1 MPCKEREMATV
12 QEAVQALLD
21 LPGYTPTR
29 LAAEVGASPASVSR
43 WAAGAAT
50 PRPTVEGRLREI
62 LARRAPEEVSLLS
75 MGHEPAIVD
84 ARTAI
89 DAALGTL
96 REALHRRGRLAS
108 RNEALDEI
116 SRLLFAHVMSQLDG
130 IDGISTAALAG
141 RSETT
146 QAARLRAFVAEVHRR
161 HLPTSITHELPPA
174 DFALRLKAQ
183 EDALAHEIIDC
194 FERLHS
200 VEATRTIGGARGID
214 ILNDVFGKF
223 LADSFGD
230 EKELGQYLTPVEV
243 VQYMVR
249 LALGSLTDRER
260 ELLSDPARCSEF
272 GTVLDPSCG
281 VGSFLTEFLR
291 TASTLYAPA
300 DDAGLSRW
308 REVMCRDVVAGMDKS
323 ERMIRFALANMALF
337 RFPAA
342 RLHLVNALALEG
354 EDAGVTRSLDGTAGL
369 ILTNP
374 PFGATFSGP
383 DLHGYRIAEGWATRT
398 PRSVDSELLFVE
410 RYIEWL
416 RPGGQLLAIVPDSIL
431 TNKGLFE
438 DLRRGIGSAVEVLT
452 VTSLPPV
459 TFASAGTSTKTS
471 VLHLRK
477 KDGHEWPRTIFA
489 VCEDIGYTVA
499 TRDSRRSKQHTSEGD
514 LPKILGTVLGWS
526 DSADCRTV
534 PRVEQAP
541 RWDAGFH
548 ASLPLPI
555 QRRIDAA
562 LDDDV
567 RLGDIAFIST
577 ERVDPRRSAEP
588 TFSYIEISSV
598 DASSLHATAKR
609 VSRED
614 APSRARKRV
623 RAGDVLVSTV
633 RPERRAVAVVR
644 ADEDGAVATTGFA
657 VLTPTG
663 IHPLVLA
670 KLLQSDFVTAQLM
683 RNNVGIAYPA
693 IDESCLPSILLPIF
707 KKDLSSL
714 DAEADRLL
722 AAEAA
727 LARSR
732 EAFRS
737 GLEYMAAE
745 WEGAIAQARLREVP
759 DVLDR

>member
-1 MPCKEREMATV
+1 MATV

-21 LPGYTPTR
+21 LPDYTPTR
-29 LAAEVGASPASVSR
+29 LAAEVGASPASVTR

-50 PRPTVEGRLREI
+50 PRPAIEGRVREL
-62 LARRAPEEVSLLS
+62 LARRAPEEASLLS
-75 MGHEPAIVD
+75 MGHDPEVVN
-84 ARTAI
+84 ARAAI
-89 DAALGTL
+89 DAALGAL

-130 IDGISTAALAG
+130 YDGISASTLAARPEA
-141 RSETT
+141 T
-146 QAARLRAFVAEVHRR
+146 QAARLSAFVDEIHRR
-161 HLPTSITHELPPA
+161 HLPTSLAHELPPG
-174 DFALRLKAQ
+174 DFALRLKPQ
-183 EDALAHEIIDC
+183 EDALADEIVSC
-194 FERLHS
+194 FERLHA

-249 LALGSLTDRER
+249 LALGSLTDDER
-260 ELLSDPARCSEF
+260 ELLSDPARCTGF

-300 DDAGLSRW
+300 DDAALSSW

-342 RLHLVNALALEG
+342 RLHLVNSLALEG
-354 EDAGVTRSLDGTAGL
+354 TDAAITRPLEQTAGL

-374 PFGATFSGP
+374 PFGATFSGT
-383 DLHGYRIAEGWATRT
+383 DLHGYRIADGWANRT
-398 PRSVDSELLFVE
+398 PASVDSELLFLE
-410 RYIEWL
+410 RYVDWL

-438 DLRRGIGSAVEVLT
+438 DLRRGVAPSVEILT

-477 KDGHEWPRTIFA
+477 GKVRGSSRTIFA
-489 VCEDIGYTVA
+489 VCDDIGYTVT
-499 TRDSRRSKQHTSEGD
+499 TRDSRRAKQHTSEGD
-514 LPKILGTVLGWS
+514 LPAILATILGWS
-526 DSADCRTV
+526 EDADCREV
-534 PRVEQAP
+534 PAVQGSS

-548 ASLPLPI
+548 ASLPREI
-555 QRRIDAA
+555 QHRLDAPR
-562 LDDDV
+562 DDDV
-567 RLGDIAFIST
+567 RLGDVAFVST
-577 ERVDPRRSAEP
+577 DRVDPRRSPDAA
-588 TFSYIEISSV
+588 FSYIEISDV
-598 DASSLHATAKR
+598 DPRTLHAASKQ
-609 VSRED
+609 VPREE
-614 APSRARKRV
+614 APSRARKLV

-633 RPERRAVAVVR
+633 RPERRAIAVVR
-644 ADEDGAVATTGFA
+644 TDQDGAVATTGFA
-657 VLTPTG
+657 VLRPNG

-693 IDESCLPSILLPIF
+693 IEESCLPTILLPIA
-707 KKDLSSL
+707 KADLARL
-714 DAEADRLL
+714 DAEADQLL
-722 AAEAA
+722 NAEAA
-727 LARSR
+727 LAGSR
-732 EAFRS
+732 AAFTS
-737 GLEYMAAE
+737 GLEAMTGDWEAA
-745 WEGAIAQARLREVP
+745 
-759 DVLDR
+759 

>member
-1 MPCKEREMATV
+1 MATI
-12 QEAVQALLD
+12 QEAVQTLLD
-21 LPGYTPTR
+21 LPDYTPTR

-43 WAAGAAT
+43 WAAGSST
-50 PRPTVEGRLREI
+50 PRPAVEGRVREL
-62 LARRAPEEVSLLS
+62 LARRAPEEASLLS
-75 MGHEPAIVD
+75 MGHDVEVVN
-84 ARTAI
+84 ARAAI
-89 DAALGTL
+89 DGALGAL

-130 IDGISTAALAG
+130 PDGISRATLAK
-141 RSETT
+141 RSEPTL
-146 QAARLRAFVAEVHRR
+146 AARLAAFVDEVHRR
-161 HLPTSITHELPPA
+161 HLPKSLAHEMPPG
-174 DFALRLKAQ
+174 DFALRLKPQ
-183 EDALAHEIIDC
+183 EDALADEIIDC

-200 VEATRTIGGARGID
+200 VEATRTISGARGID

-243 VQYMVR
+243 VQFMVR
-249 LALGSLTDRER
+249 LALGSMPDHER
-260 ELLSDPARCSEF
+260 EMLGDPARCTEF

-291 TASTLYAPA
+291 TASTLYAPT
-300 DDAGLSRW
+300 DDAALSAW

-342 RLHLVNALALEG
+342 RLHLLNSLALDG
-354 EDAGVTRSLDGTAGL
+354 PDGGVTRQLDGTAGL

-374 PFGATFSGP
+374 PFGATFSGS
-383 DLHGYRIAEGWATRT
+383 DLYGYRIADGWATR
-398 PRSVDSELLFVE
+398 PPSSVDSEIMFVE
-410 RYIEWL
+410 RYVDWL

-438 DLRRGIGSAVEVLT
+438 DLRRGIAPSVDIVT

-477 KDGHEWPRTIFA
+477 RGGDPREARTLFA
-489 VCEDIGYTVA
+489 MCEDIGYTVA
-499 TRDSRRSKQHTSEGD
+499 TRDSRRNKQHTSAGE
-514 LPKILGTVLGWS
+514 LPGILASILGWN
-526 DSADCRTV
+526 DAMDCRAV
-534 PRVEQAP
+534 SNVEDAP
-541 RWDAGFH
+541 RWDAGYH
-548 ASLPLPI
+548 ASLPLAV
-555 QRRIDAA
+555 QRRLDAD
-562 LDDDV
+562 LEGDV
-567 RLGDIAFIST
+567 RLGDVTFVST
-577 ERVDPRRSAEP
+577 ERVDPRRSPDA
-588 TFSYIEISSV
+588 TFDYIEISDV
-598 DASSLHATAKR
+598 DPRTLHATSKP
-609 VSRED
+609 VPRED

-633 RPERRAVAVVR
+633 RPERRAIAVVR
-644 ADEDGAVATTGFA
+644 ADQDGAVATTGFA
-657 VLTPTG
+657 VLRPTG

-693 IDESCLPSILLPIF
+693 IEEGCLPDVLLPIA
-707 KKDLSSL
+707 KADLSRL
-714 DAEADRLL
+714 DADADRLL
-722 AAEAA
+722 DAEAA

-732 EAFRS
+732 DAFRT
-737 GLEYMAAE
+737 GLDGMAMD
-745 WEGAIAQARLREVP
+745 WEAALR
-759 DVLDR
+759 